1 MLEAPADAIAPH
13 AGVQVNW
20 NPNLA
25 AITTWSRMPLKAS
38 PNSFSSRMAIGYG
51 EVSKIVTARST
62 AVPSN
67 EIVS

>member
-38 PNSFSSRMAIGYG
+38 PNSF
-51 EVSKIVTARST
+51 
-62 AVPSN
+62 
-67 EIVS
+67 